1 MGAGAFGFDPEGTT
15 TMAFT
20 TTTANLG
27 NATRESSDLGG
38 AASGPSGEEQLAWLT
53 ARAEQARGVSYRY
66 LLTLRF
72 VLINL
77 VGFALL
83 GVAYVQGLLGMVL
96 AADQTYLSV
105 LIFLVFLGGLAICAR
120 KVWQTSRELNYVRA
134 FDPLSAS
141 RAAEYIARLRG
152 RSGDSRG
159 ILATSL
165 RLKLTQRVAVVRHVA
180 GSLVILGLIGTVI
193 GFIIALSGVEPE
205 RASDVTAITPMIS
218 TLIAGMSTALYTTLV
233 GSVLNIWLMINYQ
246 MLAGG
251 TVKLITA
258 LFEFGEEHARA

>member
-1 MGAGAFGFDPEGTT
+1 
-15 TMAFT
+15 MAFT

-27 NATRESSDLGG
+27 TADRGPEDALGATGNQSS
-38 AASGPSGEEQLAWLT
+38 EEHLAWLT
-53 ARAEQARGVSYRY
+53 ARAGQAHNVSYRY

-83 GVAYVQGLLGMVL
+83 SVAHLQGLLGMVL
-96 AADQTYLSV
+96 AADQTNLSV
-105 LIFLVFLGGLAICAR
+105 LIFLVFLGGLAVCAR
-120 KVWQTSRELNYVRA
+120 KIWQTSRELNYVRA

-193 GFIIALSGVEPE
+193 GFIIALSGIDPNQ
-205 RASDVTAITPMIS
+205 ASDVNAITPMIS
-218 TLIAGMSTALYTTLV
+218 NLISGMSTALYTTLV

-246 MLAGG
+246 VLAGG

>member
-1 MGAGAFGFDPEGTT
+1 
-15 TMAFT
+15 MAFT
-20 TTTANLG
+20 TTTANLDG
-27 NATRESSDLGG
+27 AICGPEDALGAT
-38 AASGPSGEEQLAWLT
+38 SGRSGEEQLAWLT
-53 ARAEQARGVSYRY
+53 ERADRAREVSYRY

-72 VLINL
+72 ALINL
-77 VGFALL
+77 IGFALL
-83 GVAYVQGLLGMVL
+83 GAAHVQGLLEMVL

-120 KVWQTSRELNYVRA
+120 KIWQTSRELNYVRA

-159 ILATSL
+159 ILASSL
-165 RLKLTQRVAVVRHVA
+165 RLKLTQRVAVVRQVA

-205 RASDVTAITPMIS
+205 RAADVKAITPMIS
-218 TLIAGMSTALYTTLV
+218 TLISGMSTALYTTLV
-233 GSVLNIWLMINYQ
+233 GSVLNIWLMINYHV
-246 MLAGG
+246 LAGG

>member
-1 MGAGAFGFDPEGTT
+1 
-15 TMAFT
+15 MAST

-27 NATRESSDLGG
+27 SATRASEDAFGARSDQG
-38 AASGPSGEEQLAWLT
+38 GEEQLAWLT
-53 ARAEQARGVSYRY
+53 ARTGQARDISYRY

-72 VLINL
+72 ALINL
-77 VGFALL
+77 IGFALL
-83 GVAYVQGLLGMVL
+83 GAAYVQGLIEMVL

-105 LIFLVFLGGLAICAR
+105 LIFLVFLGGTAVCAR
-120 KVWQTSRELNYVRA
+120 KIWQTSRELNYVRA

-141 RAAEYIARLRG
+141 RAAEYLARLRG

-159 ILATSL
+159 ILASSL
-165 RLKLTQRVAVVRHVA
+165 RLKLTQRIAVVRQVA

-193 GFIIALSGVEPE
+193 GFIIALSGIQPDQ
-205 RASDVTAITPMIS
+205 ASDVKAITPMIS

-233 GSVLNIWLMINYQ
+233 GSVLNIWLMTNYYV
-246 MLAGG
+246 LAGG

>member
-1 MGAGAFGFDPEGTT
+1 
-15 TMAFT
+15 MAFT
-20 TTTANLG
+20 TSTANLG
-27 NATRESSDLGG
+27 SATGGPEDSFATKSDQSG
-38 AASGPSGEEQLAWLT
+38 AEQLAWLT
-53 ARAEQARGVSYRY
+53 ARADQAREASYRY

-83 GVAYVQGLLGMVL
+83 GVAYVQGLIEMVL
-96 AADQTYLSV
+96 IADQTYLSV
-105 LIFLVFLGGLAICAR
+105 LIFMVFLGGVAICAR

-159 ILATSL
+159 ILASSL
-165 RLKLTQRVAVVRHVA
+165 RLKLTQRIAVVRHVA

-193 GFIIALSGVEPE
+193 GFIIALSGVQPDQ
-205 RASDVTAITPMIS
+205 AADVKAITPMIS
-218 TLIAGMSTALYTTLV
+218 TLISGMSTALYTTLV

-246 MLAGG
+246 GLAGG
-251 TVKLITA
+251 TVKLITS

>member
-1 MGAGAFGFDPEGTT
+1 
-15 TMAFT
+15 MAFT

-27 NATRESSDLGG
+27 SAMRGSEDAFGARSDQG
-38 AASGPSGEEQLAWLT
+38 GEEQLAWLT
-53 ARAEQARGVSYRY
+53 ARADQARETSYRY

-72 VLINL
+72 ALINL
-77 VGFALL
+77 IGFALL
-83 GVAYVQGLLGMVL
+83 GAAYVQGLLEMVL

-105 LIFLVFLGGLAICAR
+105 LIFVVFLGGTAVCAR
-120 KVWQTSRELNYVRA
+120 KIWQTSRELNYVRA

-159 ILATSL
+159 ILASSL
-165 RLKLTQRVAVVRHVA
+165 RLKLTQRIAVVRHVA

-193 GFIIALSGVEPE
+193 GFIIALSGVQPDQ
-205 RASDVTAITPMIS
+205 ASDVKAITPMIS
-218 TLIAGMSTALYTTLV
+218 TLISGMSTALYTTLV
-233 GSVLNIWLMINYQ
+233 GSVLNVWLMTNYHL
-246 MLAGG
+246 LAGG
-251 TVKLITA
+251 TVKLITT